1 MGYKN
6 VLNVG
11 GIPDWEKNGGPMKKY

>member
-1 MGYKN
+1 MGYEN

-11 GIPDWEKNGGPMKKY
+11 GIPEWEKNGGPMKK